1 MRKGGAIVIETE
13 VLIAG
18 AGPVGAIGAVRLA
31 SMGINVICCEQT
43 DGFAGDLRASTFHP
57 VTVEMLDDVGVAQP
71 LIDKGLK
78 APVYQWRDRRSG
90 EHLNFDLSEVA
101 DATRFPFRLQCPQ
114 HHMAEMLTSHLPTL
128 VNAEMRFGT
137 KLVGACEDGDGIIAT
152 VERNGK
158 QESIRAKFLIG
169 ADGSRS
175 TVRKVMDVPF
185 EGITYEEKFVSVST
199 PYPIETILTDIE
211 YVNYIADP
219 DEWLVLLRV
228 PGLWRILIPA
238 GPDTDNDELLSD
250 ASVAA
255 IFDRIVPGV
264 AVETNFRKIYK
275 VHQRVAGTF
284 HKGRMLL
291 VGDAAHLNNPLGGFG
306 MNSGIHDVWNL
317 ADKLWRIL
325 RKDGDIEQ
333 LALFDRQRRGITNAF
348 IQAQSIQNKEFM
360 EHAPGESHA
369 GRMDRM
375 AMIAAD
381 PALRREYL
389 LKQAMIT
396 SLADATKIA

>member
-1 MRKGGAIVIETE
+1 MIETE

-18 AGPVGAIGAVRLA
+18 AGPVGAIGAVRMA
-31 SMGINVICCEQT
+31 SMGIDVICCEQT
-43 DGFAGDLRASTFHP
+43 DSFASDLRASTFHP

-90 EHLNFDLSEVA
+90 EHLNFDLAEVA

-114 HHMAEMLTSHLPTL
+114 HYMAEMLTDHLPTL
-128 VNAEMRFGT
+128 SNAEMRFGT
-137 KLVGACEDGDGIIAT
+137 RLVGAREDGDRVIAT
-152 VERNGK
+152 IERDGK
-158 QESIRAKFLIG
+158 QEDIRAKFLIG

-185 EGITYEEKFVSVST
+185 DGITYEEKFVSVST

-219 DEWLVLLRV
+219 NEWLVLLRV

-238 GPDTDNDELLSD
+238 GSDTDNDELLSD
-250 ASVAA
+250 ASIAA
-255 IFDRIVPGV
+255 VFDRIVPGV

-317 ADKLWRIL
+317 ADKLWSIL

-348 IQAQSIQNKEFM
+348 IQAQSVQNKEFM
-360 EHAPGESHA
+360 EHAPVESHA
-369 GRMDRM
+369 GRMGRM
-375 AMIAAD
+375 ATIAAD

-396 SLADATKIA
+396 SLADAAKIT

>member
-1 MRKGGAIVIETE
+1 MRKGRASVIETE

-31 SMGINVICCEQT
+31 SMGIDVICCEQT
-43 DGFAGDLRASTFHP
+43 DSFASDLRASTFHP
-57 VTVEMLDDVGVAQP
+57 VTVEMLDDVGVARP
-71 LIDKGLK
+71 LIEKGLK

-90 EHLNFDLSEVA
+90 AHLNFDLTEIA

-114 HHMAEMLTSHLPTL
+114 HHMAEMLTDHLPTL
-128 VNAEMRFGT
+128 ANAQMHFGT
-137 KLVGACEDGDGIIAT
+137 KLVGAREEGNGVIAT
-152 VERNGK
+152 VERDGK
-158 QESIRAKFLIG
+158 QEEIRTKFLIG

-175 TVRKVMDVPF
+175 TVRSVMGVPF
-185 EGITYEEKFVSVST
+185 EGITYEEKFVSIST
-199 PYPIETILTDIE
+199 PYPIEQILTDIA

-238 GPDTDNDELLSD
+238 SADADNDALLSD

-275 VHQRVAGTF
+275 VHQRVAQTF

-317 ADKLWRIL
+317 ADRLWRIL
-325 RKDGDIEQ
+325 RKDGDADQ
-333 LALFDRQRRGITNAF
+333 LELFDRQRRGITSAF
-348 IQAQSIQNKEFM
+348 IQAQSIENKEFM

-375 AMIAAD
+375 AAIAAD
-381 PALRREYL
+381 PALRRQYL

-396 SLADATKIA
+396 SLADAARIA